1 MNQSIDGNN
10 NTQINIGEV
19 KNQLSNTSSI
29 IATALPRIAAL
40 VNSSEVDQNDTIP
53 FEIEQKISHNNLKAF
68 KEILDDYVLFGP
80 KVDEIY
86 NEFENNSPGF
96 KNSISRYFKNKYHLV
111 RNNLVANANGSSV
124 IDVVK
129 ANSDRILSDIIKEL
143 KIDLQSSNNLSLKVE
158 EIETCAVT
166 VVCHAFTMCKILEKP
181 NDNR

>member
-68 KEILDDYVLFGP
+68 KEILDDYV
-80 KVDEIY
+80 
-86 NEFENNSPGF
+86 
-96 KNSISRYFKNKYHLV
+96 
-111 RNNLVANANGSSV
+111 
-124 IDVVK
+124 
-129 ANSDRILSDIIKEL
+129 
-143 KIDLQSSNNLSLKVE
+143 
-158 EIETCAVT
+158 VT
-166 VVCHAFTMCKILEKP
+166 VGKLL
-181 NDNR
+181 